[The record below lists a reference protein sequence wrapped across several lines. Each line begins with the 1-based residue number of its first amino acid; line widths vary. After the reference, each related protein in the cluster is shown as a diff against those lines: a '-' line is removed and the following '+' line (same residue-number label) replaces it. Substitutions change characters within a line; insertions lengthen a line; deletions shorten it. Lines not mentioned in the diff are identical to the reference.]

1 MSAQGDDAGEMR
13 MPSAGVQRH
22 SVAEQALVVPV
33 KGSDSSYLEMAVPC
47 GVHKCSSEF
56 AAVRLLCELLSR
68 SEGPMWER
76 IRGRGL
82 AYHAGLDVAPWS
94 GQVIFSLAEC
104 ADPAAATEEMFAI
117 LRECREQ
124 LSAPDAGS
132 NSALAAALSEARAS
146 TLFSL
151 HSKRA
156 TPAAAASTAAR
167 GYWWG
172 IAEPSTEA
180 EQEALMIEAVDVSAL
195 LQAFDRHVAPLLEP
209 GVRCTCVATPAG
221 KEHDICAS
229 LNTVL
234 GLKGA
239 DAACVAA
246 LQQLLVPTDSTD

>member
-1 MSAQGDDAGEMR
+1 MPAGGLKR
-13 MPSAGVQRH
+13 NAV
-22 SVAEQALVVPV
+22 VEQAVVVPV

-47 GVHKCSSEF
+47 GLHKCSPEF

-82 AYHAGLDVAPWS
+82 AYHAGLDVLPWS
-94 GQVIFSLAEC
+94 GQLLFSLAEC

-124 LSAPDAGS
+124 LSAPGTAAS
-132 NSALAAALSEARAS
+132 TSTLAAALSEARAS

-151 HSKRA
+151 HSERS
-156 TPAAAASTAAR
+156 TPAAAASTAAKV
-167 GYWWG
+167 YWWG
-172 IAEPSTEA
+172 IAEPSTEVERMA
-180 EQEALMIEAVDVSAL
+180 AMVEAVDGDAL
-195 LQAFDRHVAPLLEP
+195 LQVFDRYVAPLLEP

-229 LNTVL
+229 LDKVL

-239 DAACVAA
+239 DAACVAS
-246 LQQLLVPTDSTD
+246 LPQLLVPRD

>member
-1 MSAQGDDAGEMR
+1 MR
-13 MPSAGVQRH
+13 MPPGGMQRNA
-22 SVAEQALVVPV
+22 VAEQAVVVPV
-33 KGSDSSYLEMAVPC
+33 KGCDSSYLEMAVPC
-47 GVHKCSSEF
+47 GLHKCSPEF

-82 AYHAGLDVAPWS
+82 AYHAGLDVLPWS
-94 GQVIFSLAEC
+94 GQLVFSLAEC

-124 LSAPDAGS
+124 LSADAAS
-132 NSALAAALSEARAS
+132 TSSLAAALSEARAS

-151 HSKRA
+151 HSERS
-156 TPAAAASTAAR
+156 TPTAAASTAAK

-172 IAEPSTEA
+172 IAEPSTEVESQA
-180 EQEALMIEAVDVSAL
+180 AMVEEVDGDAL
-195 LQAFDRHVAPLLEP
+195 LQAFDRYVAHLLQP

-229 LNTVL
+229 LNKVL
-234 GLKGA
+234 CLKGA
-239 DAACVAA
+239 DAACVAS
-246 LQQLLVPTDSTD
+246 LPQLLVPRD